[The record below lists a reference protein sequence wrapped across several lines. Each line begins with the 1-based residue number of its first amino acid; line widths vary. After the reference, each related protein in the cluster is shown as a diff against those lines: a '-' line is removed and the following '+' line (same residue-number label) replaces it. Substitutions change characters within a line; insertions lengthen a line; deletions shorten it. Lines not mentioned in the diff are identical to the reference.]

1 MVRATFFVLLLV
13 IVIALPVASAIEI
26 GTKPGV
32 TYAGQ
37 WGSFGNNHGQFSN
50 PQGIAIGPDGIVYVL
65 DTGNNRVQVFNATG
79 TFLRQWG
86 RYGQV
91 EGQFNAPLGIA
102 VDTESNV
109 YIADTQNHRVQKF
122 RSSGEFVTSWGSIGL
137 GEGRFQCPSG
147 IAVNA
152 TGTVFVTDRN
162 NHRVQAFT
170 PSGSFLSMMGGPG
183 TTGEGQFAGPT
194 GIAVDVPRGV
204 LLVSDPSRNCILQ
217 FMCDGEFIG
226 SWGTRGSGDRQFY
239 GPIGVAVASDGTIFV
254 CDSSNQRVQ
263 GFAPDGRYLL
273 QWGSEGTGMG
283 EFSQPTGIAVAPD
296 GQVYI
301 IDQINRVQ
309 RFVPRSITTD
319 TLIAAFGASV
329 QRGRAPL
336 TVQFLDESNGA
347 TAWSWSFG
355 DGTQS
360 EDHEPVHTYTSNGLY
375 EVSLTVTGRSGEK
388 STAVKSRFVYVSGI
402 DILRPSIPAADFE
415 ANRTVGSAPFAVEF
429 SDAST
434 GSPGFWWWQF
444 GDGTGSIEQN
454 PAHVYQRPGMYD
466 ITLTVFGEGGSDAV
480 TRSGLVTVL
489 DDPRV
494 PVANFSMSRDKGS
507 APLYVRFTDRSTGAT
522 SWRWEFGGMA
532 WTTAKDPSVV
542 FRRPGTYTIRLV
554 ATNTFG
560 SSSATRTLSV
570 SGPGAGVGRVISG
583 LPVQVVG

>member
-1 MVRATFFVLLLV
+1 MVRTSFFLVLLVLV
-13 IVIALPVASAIEI
+13 TALPVASALEI
-26 GTKPGV
+26 GTKPGA

-37 WGSFGNNHGQFSN
+37 WGSFGSYSGQFSS
-50 PQGIAIGPDGIVYVL
+50 PQGIAVGPDGTVYVL
-65 DTGNNRVQVFNATG
+65 DTGNHRVQVFNATG
-79 TFLRQWG
+79 AFIRKWG
-86 RYGQV
+86 SYGQV

-102 VDTESNV
+102 VDAVSNV

-152 TGTVFVTDRN
+152 SGTVFVTDRN
-162 NHRVQAFT
+162 NKRVQAFS
-170 PSGSFLSMMGGPG
+170 PSGSFLTKIGSPG
-183 TTGEGQFAGPT
+183 TDEGQFAGPT
-194 GIAVDVPRGV
+194 GIAVDDRNDGF
-204 LLVSDPSRNCILQ
+204 LVTDPSRNRILQ
-217 FMCDGEFIG
+217 FTFDGGFIG
-226 SWGTRGSGDRQFY
+226 SWGTRGSGDRQFS

-283 EFSQPTGIAVAPD
+283 EFSQPTGIAVARD
-296 GQVYI
+296 GQVYV

-309 RFVPRSITTD
+309 RFVPRSIPTD

-355 DGTQS
+355 DGTRS

-402 DILRPSIPAADFE
+402 DILRPSIPVADFE

-466 ITLTVFGEGGSDAV
+466 ITLTIFGEGGSDAV

-494 PVANFSMSRDKGS
+494 PVANFSMSRDTGP

-554 ATNTFG
+554 ATNIFG

-570 SGPGAGVGRVISG
+570 TGPGVGAGRSTSGPPI
-583 LPVQVVG
+583 QVVG